1 MSVIK
6 SFPDRYISKLAAI
19 IMNDQEIAK
28 FLYYNNVMDKDIYSL
43 PDVKSPVS
51 KLLDKKVFMNRRV
64 ESLFLKSD
72 ISIFINLYSD
82 EPKNMNG
89 RKSRFYDTLKVE
101 IGVICHNDC
110 RKTLNGARESV
121 VFNRLEE
128 IVRTNEELDGVKKPK
143 IGGAVQ
149 SYNIPYDYNAYIF
162 SITVD
167 YFSTM

>member
-28 FLYYNNVMDKDIYSL
+28 LLYYNNVMDKDIYSL

-72 ISIFINLYSD
+72 ISIFINLYS
-82 EPKNMNG
+82 EYLYKFM
-89 RKSRFYDTLKVE
+89 KIIKVL
-101 IGVICHNDC
+101 H
-110 RKTLNGARESV
+110 K
-121 VFNRLEE
+121 
-128 IVRTNEELDGVKKPK
+128 
-143 IGGAVQ
+143 
-149 SYNIPYDYNAYIF
+149 
-162 SITVD
+162 
-167 YFSTM
+167 

>member
-28 FLYYNNVMDKDIYSL
+28 FLYYNNVMDKDI
-43 PDVKSPVS
+43 S

-89 RKSRFYDTLKVE
+89 KKSRFYDTLKVE